1 MPQHIRMPLFRG
13 NAVSSPQEISIVTSS
28 PLGVFVPFFPPEF
41 HTHLVASVLV
51 YLAIVVNL
59 YSNVSLCSHCILSDK
74 TSCCCLKRHKKTV
87 TLITKCVQ
95 VQTETHRTHPCVECE
110 AHVIWWFFFFFSVRA
125 DILYHEFRLKKINI
139 ISALFHFSHLIIII
153 ICPLLLLLLLII
165 AISVILL
172 ITLTFHTTLTIR
184 YLQLW
189 NPLHQCQSG
198 QPHRWVQRCPLQEVR
213 GSDRFSRGGRCAW
226 GGAPEHYSM
235 TLRHHSL
242 PAPHMAVYS

>member
-1 MPQHIRMPLFRG
+1 M
-13 NAVSSPQEISIVTSS
+13 
-28 PLGVFVPFFPPEF
+28 
-41 HTHLVASVLV
+41 LV
-51 YLAIVVNL
+51 YLAIVVNV
-59 YSNVSLCSHCILSDK
+59 YSIVSLCSHFDLLLYFIWQNILLLSQNTQENCDTNHK
-74 TSCCCLKRHKKTV
+74 ACSGANRNTLNTSLCRMWNTCNL
-87 TLITKCVQ
+87 LI
-95 VQTETHRTHPCVECE
+95 
-110 AHVIWWFFFFFSVRA
+110 FFSVRA

-139 ISALFHFSHLIIII
+139 ISALFHFSHLIIITI
-153 ICPLLLLLLLII
+153 RPLLLLLLLII
-165 AISVILL
+165 AISVILP

-242 PAPHMAVYS
+242 PAPLWLYILLTVATEAWWKHTLASPMPTWNQKSNTSAAGCREALVST